1 MPHLDEI
8 EFRRLM
14 RAGFGRPILY
24 AKDYDVHDFREAI
37 LDACLHCYAYDPQSE
52 GTRADYMLELVD
64 LIPEKEFFYSEVLKA
79 LPGSGDDWDAAQRFR
94 FAACLAFDG
103 NELAKRAMYESYEP
117 GPKMGEEIGIK
128 FVQMDGIEG
137 LLFVAEKI
145 GELLVVKPDGVDVG
159 WLLSY
164 SCEEFG
170 EQETWDA
177 LRKAGAQNPRI
188 EAYRLEAETRQRR
201 WTEKSGV
208 SLDATYAQLKQ
219 KFPEKVSF
227 WFTNWGE
234 RASDGEIELAAR
246 GLVAARDPKEQLA
259 HLRMF
264 ERRRFPL
271 DIPILFSLVEV
282 EQDRVGAGAIK
293 ALAQI
298 THPAVREL
306 AFRLVGTRARWR
318 GEAIDLLLKNFH
330 PGDHAV
336 VLAWFE
342 AEEDLD
348 VKHSMGFD
356 LTDFW
361 KEHPNEESEVPMLRA
376 LYELGPCSFCR
387 EKPVRRLMELNAL
400 TVEMRAE
407 CVFDANDE
415 IRKLVEE
422 SHVKES

>member
-1 MPHLDEI
+1 
-8 EFRRLM
+8 
-14 RAGFGRPILY
+14 
-24 AKDYDVHDFREAI
+24 
-37 LDACLHCYAYDPQSE
+37 
-52 GTRADYMLELVD
+52 
-64 LIPEKEFFYSEVLKA
+64 
-79 LPGSGDDWDAAQRFR
+79 
-94 FAACLAFDG
+94 
-103 NELAKRAMYESYEP
+103 MYESYEP

-177 LRKAGAQNPRI
+177 LRKAGAKNPRI
-188 EAYRLEAETRQRR
+188 EAYRLDAEARKRR
-201 WTEKSGV
+201 RVEKSGV
-208 SLDATYAQLKQ
+208 SIDATYEQLKQ
-219 KFPEKVSF
+219 TLPEKVSF